1 MRAMQTALESV
12 SVGEANSGDTM
23 RGIIEGFRKELHHAI
38 RRIARSPGFCIVVLL
53 IAIGIG
59 TATTIFAL
67 LDALLLRPLPAKDP
81 GNLVQVVQLF
91 PNLRAQGYFPLEMYR
106 RLTGGSSTL
115 FDVAGQSEVAVALDN
130 GAGPDRTY
138 VQAVTDNFFV
148 ALGIKAA
155 VGTVFGSNDGAVAV
169 LSYDGWNRYYGRDPN
184 TIGRFV
190 RLGGH
195 PFQII
200 GVTPQGFNGTN
211 LDTSPAMRVPYR
223 FIKQLAG
230 PDEDFLE
237 IIARLKPGIPREEA
251 HKEATDVWKS
261 LPEALPGARTNSRI
275 ELRSIENGASYFR
288 EQFRTALVVLM
299 VGTGLV
305 LLVVCANVGGLLLAR
320 SAARANETA
329 VCLALGATRARI
341 VAECIL
347 DSLLVMLLGGAAGA
361 VLANGGVALLMRWM
375 PQIPLN
381 SFDLRPFSLNVGVG
395 PRAII
400 FAIVACSLM
409 AILSGSAPAWR
420 TTRADLYAMLKGT
433 MSEVRHR
440 RLQTFLCSFQIA
452 LCLVLIISTGL
463 MVRTLSNLNTLD
475 PGFDKQH
482 VATFS
487 VDPRLV
493 NYDSREIWLLQ
504 QRLLRETQ
512 SITGIEA
519 AAISGMPLLR
529 GIGTITGIT
538 LPGQGQQLTNVNF
551 VTPEYFDLMKMRV
564 VVGRLF
570 QSTDKAGAKPEPVV
584 VNEEFVRRFLQG
596 RQAVGVRLGRE
607 GNREIVGV
615 VNDSY
620 YRSLRENPPPIL
632 YVSDFGPNAYPR
644 PFVLYIRTRDAPE
657 TMIEPIRRVLQ
668 SVDPKVPIYE
678 ATTISA
684 EIERSL
690 WRERLVGKL
699 AIWFGTFA
707 LLLSAIALYGALA
720 YYITQ
725 RRREFGLR
733 LALGASARHVIETV
747 LRRISAVMIRG
758 LAAGFGVYFITAR
771 WLKILFFGVRLS
783 DPISIIVAVVLLI
796 ATAAAA
802 AGLPIYRVL
811 QLDPASV
818 LKQE

>member
-1 MRAMQTALESV
+1 
-12 SVGEANSGDTM
+12 M

-38 RRIARSPGFCIVVLL
+38 RRIARSPGFCIVVVLL

-67 LDALLLRPLPAKDP
+67 LDALLLRPLPVKDP
-81 GNLVQVVQLF
+81 GTLVQVVQLF

-115 FDVAGQSEVAVALDN
+115 FDVA
-130 GAGPDRTY
+130 
-138 VQAVTDNFFV
+138 F
-148 ALGIKAA
+148 
-155 VGTVFGSNDGAVAV
+155 
-169 LSYDGWNRYYGRDPN
+169 
-184 TIGRFV
+184 
-190 RLGGH
+190 
-195 PFQII
+195 
-200 GVTPQGFNGTN
+200 
-211 LDTSPAMRVPYR
+211 
-223 FIKQLAG
+223 
-230 PDEDFLE
+230 
-237 IIARLKPGIPREEA
+237 
-251 HKEATDVWKS
+251 
-261 LPEALPGARTNSRI
+261 
-275 ELRSIENGASYFR
+275 
-288 EQFRTALVVLM
+288 
-299 VGTGLV
+299 
-305 LLVVCANVGGLLLAR
+305 
-320 SAARANETA
+320 
-329 VCLALGATRARI
+329 
-341 VAECIL
+341 
-347 DSLLVMLLGGAAGA
+347 
-361 VLANGGVALLMRWM
+361 
-375 PQIPLN
+375 
-381 SFDLRPFSLNVGVG
+381 
-395 PRAII
+395 
-400 FAIVACSLM
+400 
-409 AILSGSAPAWR
+409 
-420 TTRADLYAMLKGT
+420 
-433 MSEVRHR
+433 
-440 RLQTFLCSFQIA
+440 
-452 LCLVLIISTGL
+452 
-463 MVRTLSNLNTLD
+463 D

-644 PFVLYIRTRDAPE
+644 PFVLYIRTRYAPE

-747 LRRISAVMIRG
+747 LRRISAVMISG

-771 WLKILFFGVRLS
+771 WLKILFFGVRLR